1 MSVRECTVNEDA
13 ELTQWNSLSSDL
25 DKKFHW
31 SKGNENLIGLNKEWR
46 ISTSVILQVNW
57 INPPDKENKLDKWLK
72 KKKIFSSD
80 W

>member
-31 SKGNENLIGLNKEWR
+31 SKGNENLIGLNEEWR
-46 ISTSVILQVNW
+46 ISTSVIL
-57 INPPDKENKLDKWLK
+57 
-72 KKKIFSSD
+72 
-80 W
+80 